1 MKHRIEVCG
10 RIEAGMVAERPFHA
24 EFVELHIA
32 LEDNLRRRGHFQIDL
47 SHFTSSTGFCR
58 RKPAIMYSSISG
70 GAGTIDENIA
80 AGSVPIAT
88 ATSIRPATCLPS
100 AMREPPPERAIIS
113 RAAVTG
119 CASPAAAA
127 LRICSR

>member
-1 MKHRIEVCG
+1 M
-10 RIEAGMVAERPFHA
+10 AGTSRSTV
-24 EFVELHIA
+24 
-32 LEDNLRRRGHFQIDL
+32 

-58 RKPAIMYSSISG
+58 RNPAIMNSSTSG
-70 GAGTIDENIA
+70 GAGTIDENII

-100 AMREPPPERAIIS
+100 ATREPPPERAIMS
-113 RAAVTG
+113 SAAVTG
-119 CASPAAAA
+119 CASPVAAA